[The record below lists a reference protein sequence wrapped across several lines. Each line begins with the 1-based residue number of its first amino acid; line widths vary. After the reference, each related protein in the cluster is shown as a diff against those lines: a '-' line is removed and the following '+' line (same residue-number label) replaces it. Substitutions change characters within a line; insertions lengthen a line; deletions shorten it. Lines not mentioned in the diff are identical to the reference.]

1 LDEFGKALAI
11 GSGTVVV
18 GAPREASNSTG
29 VQGPQANNSA
39 AWSGA
44 AYLFSIP
51 ALGVAEIAMW
61 HQSTELFDG
70 GAGVALPPVVNGSSV
85 TCSLRVRNT
94 GSEPLVRGTP
104 VMTGADAA
112 RFSVNFE
119 NFPQQ
124 LGSGQEGTLLV
135 TFSAPTTGSYQ
146 ATLELPSNDSDE
158 STFEIPFSASIM
170 AASDVYTAWATGE
183 GLAGNDA
190 LSSAIPF
197 HDGVPNLLKYAF
209 NLEGDRGDVRTLTP
223 GTGTAGLP
231 VFRLI
236 GSGAQT
242 VLRAEYLRRAGS
254 GLTYTPKVSTT
265 LVPASFVP
273 MGGTVTVTPI
283 GLTWERV
290 TVDEPRNPAT
300 SPRVFGIVEVTGP

>member
-1 LDEFGKALAI
+1 
-11 GSGTVVV
+11 
-18 GAPREASNSTG
+18 
-29 VQGPQANNSA
+29 
-39 AWSGA
+39 
-44 AYLFSIP
+44 
-51 ALGVAEIAMW
+51 
-61 HQSTELFDG
+61 
-70 GAGVALPPVVNGSSV
+70 
-85 TCSLRVRNT
+85 
-94 GSEPLVRGTP
+94 
-104 VMTGADAA
+104 MTGADAA
-112 RFSVNFE
+112 RFSIDLA

-124 LGSGQEGTLLV
+124 LDSGQEGVLLV
-135 TFSAPTTGSYQ
+135 TFSSPTTGSYQ
-146 ATLELPSNDSDE
+146 AALELPSNDSDE
-158 STFEIPFSASIM
+158 PLFDVPFSASVTA
-170 AASDVYTAWATGE
+170 AASLYTAWTNAE

-209 NLEGDRGDVRTLTP
+209 NLEGDRGDVRSLTP

-265 LVPASFVP
+265 LAPASFVP